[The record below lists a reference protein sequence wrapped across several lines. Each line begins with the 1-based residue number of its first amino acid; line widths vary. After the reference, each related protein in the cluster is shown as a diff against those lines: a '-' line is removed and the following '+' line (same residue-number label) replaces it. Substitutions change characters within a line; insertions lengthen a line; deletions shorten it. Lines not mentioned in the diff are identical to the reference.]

1 MRKPSGVY
9 RRDFA
14 IIAGRNTGEQN
25 PTLER
30 LEQQISWYDSKS
42 MRNQKWFKG
51 TRIVALIAGA
61 LVPILALIDANR
73 LAIAAVGF
81 LLVVLEGLQQL
92 NQYYANWISYRS
104 TCESLKHDK
113 YLFLAKAGPYAG
125 ADAPLLLAERV
136 ESLVSQEH
144 AKWVSSQEQV
154 AKAKQQTTEQR

>member
-92 NQYYANWISYRS
+92 NLMQTGFRTVRLARLCETREFISS
-104 TCESLKHDK
+104 
-113 YLFLAKAGPYAG
+113 LAKAGP
-125 ADAPLLLAERV
+125 
-136 ESLVSQEH
+136 
-144 AKWVSSQEQV
+144 
-154 AKAKQQTTEQR
+154 